1 MIGNKSGIAF
11 FFLAPAL
18 LAIAIFFFIPVI
30 AAFLISFTD
39 FDIYTLGNF
48 STIRFIGLKNYL
60 ELFKDDL
67 FWTALGN
74 TFLFVILAGPLS
86 IFVSLYA
93 AIILNSKIVK
103 LKALFRLSYFMPVVT
118 TLVAVAIVW
127 RFIYHPNFGIVNY
140 FLSLFG
146 ISSVDWLG
154 NPDLALPSIVLMA
167 VWKNFG
173 YNMIIF
179 IAGLQNIPEEL
190 YEAANIEGANNW
202 QKFKSITIPMLMPTT
217 IFISIITMIGY
228 FQLFAEPYVMTQG
241 GPLNRT
247 LSIVQYM
254 YQEGFRWWN
263 MGYSASIAFV
273 LFFIIFIGTMI
284 QFRVQKYLSSK

>member
-228 FQLFAEPYVMTQG
+228 FQLL
-241 GPLNRT
+241 LNHM
-247 LSIVQYM
+247 S
-254 YQEGFRWWN
+254 
-263 MGYSASIAFV
+263 
-273 LFFIIFIGTMI
+273 
-284 QFRVQKYLSSK
+284 